1 MIRESAQV
9 IALDGD
15 YALVQTQRR
24 ATCESCA
31 VNKGCGT
38 SVLAKVIG
46 RRYAQIR
53 VLNVPQ
59 AKIGDT
65 VIVGM
70 GESGLLKSALLVY
83 CLPLL
88 AVVLFV
94 MVGSVLLGP
103 HFTDGMAIVFG
114 VAGFGFALIVIKLL
128 TAHLIQ
134 NPDYQP
140 AILTVEPGVDGPKVF
155 AP

>member
-1 MIRESAQV
+1 MIRENAQV
-9 IALDGD
+9 VALDGD

-24 ATCESCA
+24 AACDSCA

-38 SVLAKVIG
+38 SVLSKVIG
-46 RRYAQIR
+46 KRYAQIR
-53 VLNVPQ
+53 VLNTPG

-65 VIVGM
+65 VVIGM
-70 GESGLLKSALLVY
+70 GENGLLKSALLVY

-88 AVVLFV
+88 TVVLSV
-94 MVGSVLLGP
+94 MIGRVLFGEN
-103 HFTDGMAIVFG
+103 FTDGLAIVFG
-114 VAGFGFALIVIKLL
+114 VAGFGIALLVIKLL
-128 TAHLIQ
+128 VARLMV

-140 AILTVEPGVDGPKVF
+140 AILDVDPNVNGPKVF